1 MTRTIII
8 GEGPTLPKE
17 ADLDAFWAEVV
28 EAVPDLGDDH
38 QVRSIGIDEET
49 TGLILEFINARTK
62 VATFSLPW
70 VMDAEDQP
78 ITAPGTPIILTGYDG
93 SPQAVIQITQTRE
106 TTFGEIG
113 PEETGLD
120 GPPVQNP
127 EVWIPLH
134 REYWNGLLS
143 KYGKSC
149 TDEMPIIVEPF
160 DVVYFKET

>member
-1 MTRTIII
+1 
-8 GEGPTLPKE
+8 
-17 ADLDAFWAEVV
+17 
-28 EAVPDLGDDH
+28 
-38 QVRSIGIDEET
+38 
-49 TGLILEFINARTK
+49 
-62 VATFSLPW
+62 
-70 VMDAEDQP
+70 MDAEDQP

-93 SPQAVIQITQTRE
+93 SPQAVIRITQTRE

-120 GPPVQNP
+120 GPPVQDP

-149 TDEMPIIVEPF
+149 TDDMPIIVEPF
-160 DVVYFKET
+160 DVVYFKEA